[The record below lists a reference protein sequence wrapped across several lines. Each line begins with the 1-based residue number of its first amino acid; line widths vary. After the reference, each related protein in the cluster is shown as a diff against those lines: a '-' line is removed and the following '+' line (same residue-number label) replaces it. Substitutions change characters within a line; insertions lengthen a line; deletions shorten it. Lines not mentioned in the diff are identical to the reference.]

1 MSDIST
7 FFRVPSSSKDSVRKC
22 QTTSHSYDPMSKNN
36 ELSPKGLTSPV
47 GKSLLTAFSKTID
60 RMEARIKEKSQRTV
74 HVDRQEEILRAFKIN
89 LNSHSGQQ
97 TDSNSASVIK
107 NACEQVEVTYQVRS
121 EAAFMNEHRQICRRA
136 PFHMMFSAFQNEGEE
151 ITENTTTST
160 PAAAPKIQAASDLGR
175 FEDSEHSSEDD
186 FQAFF
191 DCSSTGSPTT
201 TDFAHLD
208 ADNAFDVDVGIS
220 YRSNMKQSLSHL
232 TTIDTDLSGL
242 EQDDKVEVHSGL
254 PEENSI
260 VGGSGT
266 NGTEITT
273 TNQHNISLKHDS
285 ASLGCKSVAGDQR
298 KPKPMKFHAGKMFS
312 NQTAAEGR
320 EYVLGIIGASNSAS
334 LDKITA
340 RRFYIESCETQK
352 ITPHVSHISKFE
364 GSSATYS
371 SIKDSSTNLKGIGE
385 KRLMAISRFIQDRLK
400 DDGSQLILRESLIG
414 IAFAERRS
422 LMQRNC
428 STR

>member
-1 MSDIST
+1 
-7 FFRVPSSSKDSVRKC
+7 
-22 QTTSHSYDPMSKNN
+22 MSKNN

-89 LNSHSGQQ
+89 LNSHSRQQ
-97 TDSNSASVIK
+97 TDSTNASVIK
-107 NACEQVEVTYQVRS
+107 NACENVEVTYQVRS

-136 PFHMMFSAFQNEGEE
+136 PFHMMFSALQNEGEE
-151 ITENTTTST
+151 ITGNTTTST
-160 PAAAPKIQAASDLGR
+160 PAAAPTIEAASDLGR

-191 DCSSTGSPTT
+191 DGSSTGSLTK
-201 TDFAHLD
+201 TDFTHSD
-208 ADNAFDVDVGIS
+208 ADNAFELDGDIS
-220 YRSNMKQSLSHL
+220 YRSKMKQSLSHPAK
-232 TTIDTDLSGL
+232 IDTDLSDSDL
-242 EQDDKVEVHSGL
+242 EHDDTVKVHSEFL
-254 PEENSI
+254 PVENSI
-260 VGGSGT
+260 VGGSGA
-266 NGTEITT
+266 NGTEIPT
-273 TNQHNISLKHDS
+273 TNQRNISLKDDS
-285 ASLGCKSVAGDQR
+285 ASLGCKPIAGDQR
-298 KPKPMKFHAGKMFS
+298 KPKPMKFHSGKMFS

-320 EYVLGIIGASNSAS
+320 QYVLDIIGASNSAS
-334 LDKITA
+334 LDKVTA

-400 DDGSQLILRESLIG
+400 EDGSQLILRESLIG
-414 IAFAERRS
+414 IVFAERRS
-422 LMQRNC
+422 LIQRNC
-428 STR
+428 SIR